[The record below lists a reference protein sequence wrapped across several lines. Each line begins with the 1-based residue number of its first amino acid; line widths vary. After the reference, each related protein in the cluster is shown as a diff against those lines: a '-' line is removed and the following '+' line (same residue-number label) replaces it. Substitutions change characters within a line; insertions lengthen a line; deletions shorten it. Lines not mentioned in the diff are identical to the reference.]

1 MALARVRQYV
11 KNSLGKDITPK
22 IKAELAKLGL
32 EQYSFKKYYILEW
45 CEFVINDANA
55 TGTSGQL
62 ARKMTASFY
71 KSLKNTVR
79 AQGTVPFHMS
89 MNTDGMVITQ
99 LHRGSPGFQKAGSTA
114 NKMIRLAKREAIKR
128 LEQFKDQ
135 DLDNRTEMM
144 SDLHGHHG
152 GTIPGGKQGKR
163 SAGAVLKAKKDLKG
177 KVSPAGDIEDLMD
190 EYDQRTPNQALYDVV
205 VSQLNHWIDLQ
216 LGFDKEPQEVL
227 SANKSIRQGKK
238 VKFQMSNIIYIEFA
252 LGNTGNRVGKEY
264 TNAMR
269 DWDAGKAGRF
279 GKQID
284 IALDQI
290 EKRITRQI
298 ESNILKNS
306 YDLLKLKGSPSI
318 EEHLLVGV
326 PSHILNRLVRTKTG
340 KIDKRIKVN
349 KQALADYPSL
359 SKASVQGLNIAIG
372 GKATKK
378 GRKPLKQQTGST
390 KHMAD
395 TSHPLALKE
404 MINAVL
410 PDEILKNMGSPAL
423 NNRTGR
429 FRNSAQV
436 TNALIGPRGGV
447 NIEYTYQRNPY
458 ETFEPG
464 GAMGSTGR
472 DPRRLIG
479 NTIREVAQ
487 EIMGKRFIRTRR
499 V

>member
-1 MALARVRQYV
+1 MALAKVREYIR
-11 KNSLGKDITPK
+11 KDLGTDITDK
-22 IKAELAKLGL
+22 VKAELAKLGL

-71 KSLKNTVR
+71 KSIKDTVR
-79 AQGTVPFHMS
+79 RQGTVPFHLT
-89 MNTDGMVITQ
+89 MNADGMIVTQ
-99 LHRGSPGFQKAGSTA
+99 LHRGSPGFQKGGSTA
-114 NKMIRLAKREAIKR
+114 NKMIRDGKRAAIQR
-128 LEQFKDQ
+128 LEEFKGQ
-135 DLDNRTEMM
+135 DLGNRTDMM

-152 GTIPGGKQGKR
+152 GTTPGGQQGR
-163 SAGAVLKAKKDLKG
+163 RTTGAVLKAKKDTRE

-190 EYDQRTPNQALYDVV
+190 EYDQRTPNEALYDVV
-205 VSQLNHWIDLQ
+205 VTQLSNWIDLQ

-227 SANKSIRQGKK
+227 SANKSTRQGKK
-238 VKFQMSNIIYIEFA
+238 IKFQMSNIIYIEFA
-252 LGNTGNRVGKEY
+252 LGSRYTNVGKEY
-264 TNAMR
+264 TAAMK
-269 DWDAGKAGRF
+269 DWDAGSAGRF
-279 GKQID
+279 GKQVD
-284 IALDQI
+284 IALEQI
-290 EKRITRQI
+290 EKKITREI
-298 ESNILKNS
+298 ENNILSKS
-306 YDLLKLKGSPSI
+306 YDLIALRGSPSI
-318 EEHLLVGV
+318 EDHILESV

-340 KIDKRIKVN
+340 AIDKRVKVN
-349 KQALADYPSL
+349 KQALADYPKL
-359 SKASVQGLNIAIG
+359 SKVSAAALIAIT
-372 GKATKK
+372 GKITKK
-378 GRKPLKQQTGST
+378 KRKPVKQEAGSA

-429 FRNSAQV
+429 FRESAQV
-436 TNALIGPRGGV
+436 TNALVGPRGGI

-479 NTIREVAQ
+479 NTIREIAQ
-487 EIMGKRFIRTRR
+487 EIMGKKFIRTRR

>member
-1 MALARVRQYV
+1 MALARVREYV
-11 KNSLGKDITPK
+11 KNDLGKSITPK
-22 IKAELAKLGL
+22 VKAELAKLGL

-45 CEFVINDANA
+45 CEWVINDANA

-79 AQGTVPFHMS
+79 RQGTVPFHMVMAS
-89 MNTDGMVITQ
+89 DGMIITQ
-99 LHRGSPGFQKAGSTA
+99 LHRRSAGFQKPGSTA

-128 LEQFKDQ
+128 LEEFKNQ
-135 DLDNRTEMM
+135 ELDNKTEMM
-144 SDLHGHHG
+144 SDLHGHHAG
-152 GTIPGGKQGKR
+152 VTPGGKQGKR
-163 SAGAVLKAKKDLKG
+163 SSGAVLKSKRDVKN

-205 VSQLNHWIDLQ
+205 ITQLSHWIDLQ
-216 LGFDKEPQEVL
+216 LGFDKDPKEVL
-227 SANKSIRQGKK
+227 SANKSTRTGKK
-238 VKFQMSNIIYIEFA
+238 VKFQMNNIIYVEFA
-252 LGNTGNRVGKEY
+252 LGSRTRVGKEY
-264 TNAMR
+264 TQAMR
-269 DWDAGKAGRF
+269 DWDGGRGGKF
-279 GKQID
+279 GEQID
-284 IALDQI
+284 AALDQI

-340 KIDKRIKVN
+340 QIDKRVKVN
-349 KQALADYPSL
+349 KQALADYPKL
-359 SKASVQGLNIAIG
+359 SKASVEGLNLAIA
-372 GKATKK
+372 GKVTKK
-378 GRKPLKQQTGST
+378 GRKPLKQQTGAA

-429 FRNSAQV
+429 FRESAQV
-436 TNALIGPRGGV
+436 TNALVGPRGGV

-464 GAMGSTGR
+464 GAMGSTAR

-487 EIMGKRFIRTRR
+487 EIMGKKFIRTRR